1 MIMKKFILLFLM
13 ISGVYPLQ
21 KIMAQI
27 KGPEVSKL
35 TNQIV
40 NSRKTSN
47 DLLRKYSWTS
57 RTEVL
62 KSKKILNVMIEKNQF
77 DQNGQLVRKTLNE
90 QGAKMPK
97 TFLIRNIAENEK
109 ENIEKYLFGL
119 RDFLKKYSLPDID
132 QLRSFIGSAA
142 LQVIDSTHEYVFTG
156 KNVEGEGD
164 QLIWWVEDL
173 HFTTAKIEVH
183 MIYNKDIVY
192 FTGTF
197 TRLKNG
203 LNYMV
208 YAEAL
213 IPSKKMTLQLQN
225 YDYIQE

>member
-1 MIMKKFILLFLM
+1 MKKFILLFLM

-47 DLLRKYSWTS
+47 
-57 RTEVL
+57 
-62 KSKKILNVMIEKNQF
+62 
-77 DQNGQLVRKTLNE
+77 E

-97 TFLIRNIAENEK
+97 TFLIRNI
-109 ENIEKYLFGL
+109 
-119 RDFLKKYSLPDID
+119 S
-132 QLRSFIGSAA
+132 
-142 LQVIDSTHEYVFTG
+142 EY
-156 KNVEGEGD
+156 
-164 QLIWWVEDL
+164 
-173 HFTTAKIEVH
+173 IEVH
-183 MIYNKDIVY
+183 SIYNKDIVY

-203 LNYMV
+203 LNYMA

-213 IPSKKMTLQLQN
+213 IPSKKITLQLQN
-225 YDYIQE
+225 YDYIPE